1 MPSGSIPRPTPR
13 RLLLWLN
20 DQLFLDRQ
28 EDNHMSGSG
37 GGGGGGFDSPPDN
50 CAALVFDTQLSS
62 PKQAVVTAIQ
72 VGDELLVA
80 TQTVAD
86 TTVVVVLHNGQVA
99 GGLASPLVQRLRECM
114 AGGTQYVAT
123 VTAKNDGQ
131 VRVRVK
137 AA

>member
-1 MPSGSIPRPTPR
+1 
-13 RLLLWLN
+13 
-20 DQLFLDRQ
+20 
-28 EDNHMSGSG
+28 MSGSG
-37 GGGGGGFDSPPDN
+37 GGGGGGGFDPPPDS

-62 PKQAVVTAIQ
+62 PKQAVVATIQ

-80 TQTVAD
+80 TQTVSA

-114 AGGTQYVAT
+114 ASGTQYTAT
-123 VTAKNDGQ
+123 VTAVNGGQ

>member
-1 MPSGSIPRPTPR
+1 
-13 RLLLWLN
+13 
-20 DQLFLDRQ
+20 
-28 EDNHMSGSG
+28 MSGSGG

-62 PKQAVVTAIQ
+62 PKQAVVATIQ
-72 VGDELLVA
+72 VGDEMLVA
-80 TQTVAD
+80 TQTVGG

-114 AGGTQYVAT
+114 ASGTQYAAT
-123 VTAKNDGQ
+123 VTAVNGGQ

>member
-1 MPSGSIPRPTPR
+1 
-13 RLLLWLN
+13 
-20 DQLFLDRQ
+20 
-28 EDNHMSGSG
+28 MSGSGG
-37 GGGGGGFDSPPDN
+37 GGGGGGFDSPPDS

-80 TQTVAD
+80 TQTVGG
-86 TTVVVVLHNGQVA
+86 TTVVVVLHKGQVA
-99 GGLASPLVQRLRECM
+99 GGLASPLVQRLRECI
-114 AGGTQYVAT
+114 ASGTQYIAT

>member
-1 MPSGSIPRPTPR
+1 
-13 RLLLWLN
+13 
-20 DQLFLDRQ
+20 
-28 EDNHMSGSG
+28 MSGSGG
-37 GGGGGGFDSPPDN
+37 GGGGGGFDSPPDS

-62 PKQAVVTAIQ
+62 PKQAVVAGIQ

-80 TQTVAD
+80 TQTVGG
-86 TTVVVVLHNGQVA
+86 TTVVVVLHKGQVA

-114 AGGTQYVAT
+114 AGGTQYIAN
-123 VTAKNDGQ
+123 VTAKKDGQ